1 MRLAGQLRRRRAHSD
16 GPGRYG
22 HPDSQAFVVT
32 AANGIW
38 GQALEVPG
46 TAALD
51 TGQDAG
57 TASVSCPAASRCSAA
72 GSYYDGSARFQAF
85 VASQP

>member
-1 MRLAGQLRRRRAHSD
+1 M
-16 GPGRYG
+16 
-22 HPDSQAFVVT
+22 T

-51 TGQDAG
+51 RGQDAA

-72 GSYYDGSARFQAF
+72 GSYYDGSALFQAF